1 MIRLLAGAML
11 ATMTL
16 YPLGATASMT
26 PHNETP
32 RALTALDLVNLKRV
46 SDPRISPDGKSVAYR
61 SEEHTSEF
69 QSLMSNS
76 YAVFCL
82 KKKNKKHKPHYSQ
95 VMTHKTSQ
103 QR

>member
-46 SDPRISPDGKSVAYR
+46 SDPRISPDGKSVAYTLRTTDYDANKGITQIWLR
-61 SEEHTSEF
+61 SEEHKSELP
-69 QSLMSNS
+69 SLMRIS
-76 YAVFCL
+76 YPVFCF
-82 KKKNKKHKPHYSQ
+82 KK
-95 VMTHKTSQ
+95 TT
-103 QR
+103 